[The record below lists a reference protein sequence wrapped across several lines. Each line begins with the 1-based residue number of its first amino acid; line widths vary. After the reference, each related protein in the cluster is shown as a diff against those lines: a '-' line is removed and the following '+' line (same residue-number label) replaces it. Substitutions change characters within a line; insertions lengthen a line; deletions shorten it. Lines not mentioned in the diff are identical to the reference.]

1 MATIKTE
8 WHGPRRKAELMAE
21 MKRRLSACAII
32 VASEAKRLVST
43 AGTGQA
49 RDKRGKFKRLYGAN
63 PSKPGD
69 PPHKQTGTLRR
80 SITWMIA
87 GTIAR
92 VGTNLP
98 YGRWL
103 ELGTTK
109 MAARPWLRRA
119 LAMCRDR
126 INSILSRPLN

>member
-1 MATIKTE
+1 MAVRTE
-8 WHGPRRKAELMAE
+8 WHGPRRKAELMAA
-21 MKRRLSACAII
+21 MKQRLSACAII

-49 RDKRGKFKRLYGAN
+49 GSGKRKRRVYGAN
-63 PSKPGD
+63 PSRPGD
-69 PPHKQTGTLRR
+69 PPNKQTGRLRG
-80 SITWMIA
+80 SITWELV
-87 GTIAR
+87 GQVAR
-92 VGTNLP
+92 VGTNLL
-98 YGRWL
+98 YGKHL
-103 ELGTTK
+103 ELGTTR